1 MKTLLLNIG
10 FGNVVAADRVVAIVS
25 PGSAPIKRLKE
36 DAKEQGRLI
45 DASYGRKTRSII
57 VTDSNHVIL
66 SAINPET
73 AALRMMGKK
82 TSQNP
87 EDEDSDEV
95 TLQDENIDETETD
108 STEVEV

>member
-1 MKTLLLNIG
+1 MKPILLNIG

-36 DAKEQGRLI
+36 DAKDQGKLI

-82 TSQNP
+82 TNQNP
-87 EDEDSDEV
+87 EDENDDSEI
-95 TLQDENIDETETD
+95 LQDDGIDETD
-108 STEVEV
+108 INSTEVEE

>member
-1 MKTLLLNIG
+1 MKVRLLNVG
-10 FGNVVAADRVVAIVS
+10 FGNVVVAGRIVAIVS

-45 DASYGRKTRSII
+45 DATYGRKTRAIV

-73 AALRMMGKK
+73 AALRLMGRKVADQAEGEAPDK
-82 TSQNP
+82 DIDT
-87 EDEDSDEV
+87 
-95 TLQDENIDETETD
+95 DETEVD
-108 STEVEV
+108 S

>member
-1 MKTLLLNIG
+1 MRAHLLNVG
-10 FGNVVAADRVVAIVS
+10 FGNVVVAGRIVAIVS

-45 DASYGRKTRSII
+45 DATYGRKTRAIV

-73 AALRMMGKK
+73 AAGRLMGKK
-82 TSQNP
+82 VALDHHDDHVEDKDFADSP
-87 EDEDSDEV
+87 EE
-95 TLQDENIDETETD
+95 
-108 STEVEV
+108 

>member
-1 MKTLLLNIG
+1 MKALLLNIG
-10 FGNVVAADRVVAIVS
+10 FGNVVAVDRVVAIVS

-36 DAKEQGRLI
+36 DAKEQGKLI

-87 EDEDSDEV
+87 EDEDSDEIM
-95 TLQDENIDETETD
+95 LQDEDENETEQN
-108 STEVEV
+108 SPEVEE

>member
-1 MKTLLLNIG
+1 MKAHLLNIG
-10 FGNVVAADRVVAIVS
+10 FGNVVVAERIVAIVS

-45 DASYGRKTRSII
+45 DATYGRKTRAIV

-73 AALRMMGKK
+73 AAMRMLGKK
-82 TSQNP
+82 VIHDSHDAH
-87 EDEDSDEV
+87 EVDEDASDM
-95 TLQDENIDETETD
+95 D
-108 STEVEV
+108 STEVEE

>member
-1 MKTLLLNIG
+1 MKALLLNIG
-10 FGNVVAADRVVAIVS
+10 FGNVVVADRVVAIVS

-45 DASYGRKTRSII
+45 DATYGRKTRAIV

-73 AALRMMGKK
+73 AAIRMLGKK
-82 TSQNP
+82 GTHDNGESHDDDI
-87 EDEDSDEV
+87 E
-95 TLQDENIDETETD
+95 ITELD
-108 STEVEV
+108 ATEVDE

>member
-1 MKTLLLNIG
+1 MKAQLLNVG
-10 FGNVVAADRVVAIVS
+10 FGNVVVASRIVAIVS

-45 DASYGRKTRSII
+45 DATYGRKTRAIV

-73 AALRMMGKK
+73 AAGRLMGKK
-82 TSQNP
+82 VSL
-87 EDEDSDEV
+87 EHHDDSSDEN
-95 TLQDENIDETETD
+95 E
-108 STEVEV
+108 SPEVQS

>member
-1 MKTLLLNIG
+1 MKAQLLNIG
-10 FGNVVAADRVVAIVS
+10 FGNVVVSERVVAIVS

-45 DASYGRKTRSII
+45 DATYGRKTRAIV

-73 AALRMMGKK
+73 AAMRMLGKK
-82 TSQNP
+82 VIHDSHESHDQHDDVEDTS
-87 EDEDSDEV
+87 E
-95 TLQDENIDETETD
+95 LD
-108 STEVEV
+108 STEVEE

>member
-1 MKTLLLNIG
+1 MKVRLLNVG
-10 FGNVVAADRVVAIVS
+10 FGNVVVASRIVAIVS

-45 DASYGRKTRSII
+45 DATYGRKTRAIV

-73 AALRMMGKK
+73 AALRLMGRKVADQAEGDATPPFK
-82 TSQNP
+82 DIET
-87 EDEDSDEV
+87 V
-95 TLQDENIDETETD
+95 ETEVD
-108 STEVEV
+108 S

>member
-1 MKTLLLNIG
+1 MKVLLLNIG

-25 PGSAPIKRLKE
+25 PGSAPVKRLKE
-36 DAKEQGRLI
+36 DAKDQGRLI
-45 DASYGRKTRSII
+45 DATYGRKTRAII

-82 TSQNP
+82 TSQNA
-87 EDEDSDEV
+87 EDEDDID
-95 TLQDENIDETETD
+95 LQNDNIEDSEID
-108 STEVEV
+108 STEVEE